1 MVSTKGYL
9 DYVLEQLEAA
19 GFNDARCRAMMGG
32 YLLYVDSVLIGGIYD
47 DRLLVKIVPGGEKFG
62 MEEVVP
68 YPNAKKMWLVGEVDD
83 VEALA
88 DVVRVTVNGLKA
100 IRQWP
105 GARLPERSGEMTI
118 TINLLCIVVPR
129 RKSAPKKNLVR

>member
-1 MVSTKGYL
+1 M
-9 DYVLEQLEAA
+9 
-19 GFNDARCRAMMGG
+19 
-32 YLLYVDSVLIGGIYD
+32 YVDGVLIGGIYD
-47 DRLLVKIVPGGEKFG
+47 DRFLVKIVPGGEKFG

-100 IRQWP
+100 IRQ
-105 GARLPERSGEMTI
+105 
-118 TINLLCIVVPR
+118 
-129 RKSAPKKNLVR
+129 

>member
-19 GFNDARCRAMMGG
+19 GFNDVRCRAMMGE
-32 YLLYVDSVLIGGIYD
+32 YLLYVDGVLIGGIYD

-88 DVVRVTVNGLKA
+88 EVVRVTVNGLKA
-100 IRQWP
+100 IRQ
-105 GARLPERSGEMTI
+105 
-118 TINLLCIVVPR
+118 
-129 RKSAPKKNLVR
+129 